1 MSVPGSMADAALRDP
16 LPFLKALIGLRRV
29 IGLYPPSH
37 PVVTQ
42 HLSDLGGM
50 VRHVMGSDKE
60 IHIDVINGH
69 VHLNGVSFHDD
80 DAAHARIVGEL
91 ADLQI
96 DSIHISAGVEVDEL
110 RRVAEVLWRVKG
122 QTAEEPLARRLERE
136 QVRHISLG
144 RLVPLDTRRPARQWP
159 DAPTGPLDPAYAEAL
174 AQTEQTFAE
183 VTAGLAINPVSVRDL
198 VSLLI
203 HEVARSDVALSQI
216 LALKAY
222 ENLTYCHSVNVAVLS
237 MMLGAQIGLH
247 DAMLSALVEGALLHD
262 IGKTRIPLEI
272 VKKPGTLD
280 RAERKLIESHTIRGA
295 EILADTDGLHPL
307 TATVALEH
315 HRSITGGG
323 YPDLGAGVIPH
334 PMSQIVSVAD
344 VYEALTGARSYQEP
358 RTPEQACLVLARKAG
373 DALNTALVKAF
384 VAAVTFFPVGSLV
397 RTSRGETGVVVRTY
411 PEDPLHPVIVLVHDA
426 ASRQQVEI
434 DTSARNDSG
443 QYERHISTTLTPPP
457 DFDLAS
463 YLAPAMDPEPQSR
476 HLTARESVH

>member
-1 MSVPGSMADAALRDP
+1 MTPSLADAALRDP
-16 LPFLKALIGLRRV
+16 LPLLKGLIGLRRV

-37 PVVTQ
+37 PVVAQ
-42 HLSDLGGM
+42 HLTDLGGM
-50 VRHVMGSDKE
+50 VRHVMGQDKE

-91 ADLQI
+91 AELQI
-96 DSIHISAGVEVDEL
+96 DSIHISAGVEADEL
-110 RRVAEVLWRVKG
+110 RRVAEVLWHVKER
-122 QTAEEPLARRLERE
+122 TATEPLAHRLERE
-136 QVRHISLG
+136 QIRHITLG

-174 AQTEQTFAE
+174 MQTEQTFAE
-183 VTAGLAINPVSVRDL
+183 VTAGHAINPVSVRDL

-216 LALKAY
+216 LALKNY
-222 ENLTYCHSVNVAVLS
+222 ENLTYCHSVNVAVLA
-237 MMLGAQIGLH
+237 MMLGAQIDLP
-247 DAMLSALVEGALLHD
+247 DALLSALVEGALLHD

-272 VKKPGTLD
+272 VKKPGALD

-307 TATVALEH
+307 TPTVALEH
-315 HRSITGGG
+315 HRSVTGGG
-323 YPDLGAGVIPH
+323 YPDLGAGVVPH

-397 RTSRGETGVVVRTY
+397 RTSRGETGVVVRTHSD
-411 PEDPLHPVIVLVHDA
+411 DPLHPVIVLVHDA
-426 ASRQQVEI
+426 AGPRHGEI
-434 DTSARNDSG
+434 DTSARNGSG
-443 QYERHISTTLTPPP
+443 EYERHISTTLTPPP
-457 DFDLAS
+457 DLDLAN
-463 YLAPAMDPEPQSR
+463 YLAPGRDDESR
-476 HLTARESVH
+476 SARVTAHASVH